1 MIAIASD
8 HAGYNL
14 KLTVTRLLSD
24 RRIEFTDMGCH
35 SLDPVDYPVYAEKVA
50 RAVADGTCE
59 LGILCCGSGVGM
71 SMAANKVHGIRAVC
85 CSESY
90 SARMSREHNDAN
102 VLCIGERVIGPGV
115 AADILDAFLNGKF
128 MGERQIPRVAMIM
141 ALEKKEG

>member
-1 MIAIASD
+1 MIAIACD

-14 KLTVTRLLSD
+14 KLTMTRLLSD
-24 RRIEFTDMGCH
+24 RRIEFNDMGCH

-90 SARMSREHNDAN
+90 SAR
-102 VLCIGERVIGPGV
+102 LCIGERVVGPGV

-141 ALEKKEG
+141 ALENK